1 VNLFDGY
8 QWVNQALNLVQ
19 KLLNGS
25 EPIMLSAFYNSSLW
39 SKGICY
45 TVVWGFQTC
54 KNYACKRFIL
64 HQWYSTFFV
73 QSLSSGTCLKIAP
86 YLKPSFVSKII
97 QC

>member
-45 TVVWGFQTC
+45 TVVWGFKHVKITRANVLFCTSGIQPFSY
-54 KNYACKRFIL
+54 NL
-64 HQWYSTFFV
+64 
-73 QSLSSGTCLKIAP
+73 SLQELA
-86 YLKPSFVSKII
+86 
-97 QC
+97 